1 MSTIPLDLNA
11 HTHHTYTPAHTHTS
25 HIHPTSP
32 QHTHTSHIHT
42 HPLTHTHH
50 TQGESDYT
58 CIGNDIT
65 NVEAVRSSL
74 KNQFDRNLV
83 SNFVYQEQIF
93 DYAFSHLGLHEESS
107 VAHPVVLTEPVCNP
121 TYCR

>member
-1 MSTIPLDLNA
+1 MSTIHPGSQHA
-11 HTHHTYTPAHTHTS
+11 HTHHTYTPAHITHTPCISTHTQIS
-25 HIHPTSP
+25 HAHP
-32 QHTHTSHIHT
+32 HTHI
-42 HPLTHTHH
+42 PIHH

-93 DYAFSHLGLHEESS
+93 DYTFSHLGLHEESS

-121 TYCR
+121 SYCR